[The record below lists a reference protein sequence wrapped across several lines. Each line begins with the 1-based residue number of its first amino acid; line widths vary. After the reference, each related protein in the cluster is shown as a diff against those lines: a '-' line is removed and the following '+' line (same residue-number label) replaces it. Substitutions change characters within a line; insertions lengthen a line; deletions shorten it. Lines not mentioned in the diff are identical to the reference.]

1 MKSRVIKKSVEERI
15 IAIEEELKAIKEERS
30 LERFKGLGI
39 KDEFQLIGVNWK
51 ILDITEKGYLC
62 LAESI
67 DDSMEFDSD
76 FNNWEPSDLRDYLN
90 TKVFNRISDEI
101 GSEYVIPFER
111 DLLSLDGQTEYGKC
125 RDKVSLLNVDEYRK
139 YRSLIPNTDK
149 WWWTITPWST
159 ACNNDST
166 WVTVVSPSGNFNYY
180 FCYGGH
186 GVRPFCIFSS
196 ALFES

>member
-1 MKSRVIKKSVEERI
+1 MKSIEERI
-15 IAIEEELKAIKEERS
+15 SAIEEELKVIKEERN

-51 ILDITEKGYLC
+51 ILDVTEKGYLC

-67 DDSMEFDSD
+67 NDSAEFDEECND
-76 FNNWEPSDLRDYLN
+76 WNASDLREYLN
-90 TKVFNRISDEI
+90 TAILEKICSEI
-101 GSEYVIPFER
+101 GSRNVVEFER
-111 DLLSLDGQTEYGKC
+111 DLQSLDGQTEYGKC
-125 RDKVSLLNVDEYRK
+125 MDKVSLLNVDEYRK
-139 YRSLIPNTDK
+139 YRSLIPNANK

-159 ACNNDST
+159 ACNNEST
-166 WVTVVSPSGNFNYY
+166 WLAVVSPSGDFDYY
-180 FCYGGH
+180 RSNSIR